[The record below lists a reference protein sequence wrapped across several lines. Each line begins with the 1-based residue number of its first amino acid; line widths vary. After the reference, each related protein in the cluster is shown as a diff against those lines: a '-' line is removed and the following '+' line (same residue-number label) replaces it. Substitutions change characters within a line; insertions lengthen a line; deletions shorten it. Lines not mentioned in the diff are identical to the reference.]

1 MNRQVRLSVV
11 FALAAVLVPA
21 VYAQTEQTLYNF
33 SGYAD
38 GGNPL
43 SSLVMDASGNLY
55 GTTFVAGPNGAGEV
69 FELSPDTSGGWTES
83 VLYSFTGGA
92 DGANPYQADVIFD
105 KAGNLYG
112 TTVGGG
118 AHNLGV
124 VFELT
129 PTANGWSESVLYSFA
144 GGNDGANP
152 YAGLVLDPA
161 GDLFGTTNGG
171 GAHGYGTVFWLKHS
185 NGKWTEKVIHTF
197 DLTTGNGP
205 LGGLVFDRRG
215 DLFGT
220 TQGGG
225 ASGAGVVF
233 GLQRSKGN
241 TWTARVLYSFTGG
254 ADGSFPYTE
263 RLIFDGAGNLYGTT
277 EAGGVNN
284 FGVVFRLSPSS
295 RGWKERVLYKFTG
308 VVEANP
314 YSGLIMD
321 GSGNLYGTC
330 ASGDGETTVGSVFEL
345 TPTAGGTY
353 TERDLHLFTRGDG
366 EFPEAAL
373 LLDKAGNLYGTTL
386 LGGTGNMGVVFEVSK

>member
-1 MNRQVRLSVV
+1 MNRQVRLSLV
-11 FALAAVLVPA
+11 FAVALVLVPA
-21 VYAQTEQTLYNF
+21 VCAQTEQTLYSF

-43 SSLVMDASGNLY
+43 SSLVMDAAGNLY
-55 GTTFVAGPNGAGEV
+55 GTTFVAGANGAGEV

-92 DGANPYQADVIFD
+92 DGANPYFADVIFD

-118 AHNLGV
+118 THNLGV

-129 PTANGWSESVLYSFA
+129 PKKNGWGESVLYSFA
-144 GGNDGANP
+144 GGSDGAYP

-171 GAHGYGTVFWLKHS
+171 GANDEGTVFWLKHS
-185 NGKWTEKVIHTF
+185 NGKWTEKVVHAF
-197 DLTTGNGP
+197 DFTTGSAP
-205 LGGLVFDRRG
+205 VGGLVFDRRG

-241 TWTARVLYSFTGG
+241 TWAAKVLHSFTGG
-254 ADGSFPYTE
+254 ADGGFPYAE
-263 RLIFDGAGNLYGTT
+263 RLIFDEAGNLYGTT
-277 EAGGVNN
+277 SGGGVNN
-284 FGVVFRLSPSS
+284 YGLVFRVSPTGH
-295 RGWKERVLYKFTG
+295 GWEEQVLHEFTAT
-308 VVEANP
+308 VEANP
-314 YSGLIMD
+314 YGGLVMD

-330 ASGDGETTVGSVFEL
+330 ANGNGETTVGSVFEL
-345 TPTAGGTY
+345 TPTAEGNY
-353 TERDLHLFTRGDG
+353 SESDLHLFTRGDG
-366 EFPEAAL
+366 EFPEAGL

-386 LGGTGNMGVVFEVSK
+386 LGGAGNMGVVFKVSK